1 MVISRPM
8 AVIIVDLT
16 VLSVVVQ
23 RYIAKK
29 RKLGPMSKRISEFE
43 VEYVVPVKETKNSQ
57 LSWEKTPG
65 DCGIREEE
73 VCCETMITDDLLR
86 SFQQKDGSG
95 TSPGDVERSYE
106 KM

>member
-1 MVISRPM
+1 MVIYRPM

-16 VLSVVVQ
+16 FLSVVVQ

-29 RKLGPMSKRISEFE
+29 RRLEPISKRISESE
-43 VEYVVPVKETKNSQ
+43 VEYVVPVKETKNKQ
-57 LSWEKTPG
+57 LSWKKTPG

-73 VCCETMITDDLLR
+73 VCCEKMITDDLLR
-86 SFQQKDGSG
+86 SFQQKDGSE
-95 TSPGDVERSYE
+95 TSAGDVERSYE